1 MKWISQVFQ
10 GFKSTDMLEISTVSH
25 QISSPQYQVYP
36 YKKEKREILS
46 STHAFSFIGLSA
58 Q

>member
-1 MKWISQVFQ
+1 MIKKIIS
-10 GFKSTDMLEISTVSH
+10 GDLRLEIRQVSEP
-25 QISSPQYQVYP
+25 IAKPQYQVYP

-46 STHAFSFIGLSA
+46 STHAFSFMGLSA